1 MASTKSG
8 SFRGP
13 CMAIN
18 GLGDQ
23 YHQAYHSHSVRHPP
37 IGGRRPGTWSPAGVR
52 RAQAAGAN
60 AGSERDSNA
69 TLRRPGAALVGHH
82 HALDRAEH
90 GHVPSRA
97 IVEAE
102 SGDGTD
108 RATAAGRDKGQVLAE
123 QHCVHGRVTGALKR
137 DDAAMDVGLQLA
149 ARCEIAKP
157 SAMIFPELR
166 IVPPVPI

>member
-1 MASTKSG
+1 M
-8 SFRGP
+8 
-13 CMAIN
+13 
-18 GLGDQ
+18 
-23 YHQAYHSHSVRHPP
+23 RHPP
-37 IGGRRPGTWSPAGVR
+37 IGGGAGRADGGPAGGCR
-52 RAQAAGAN
+52 IRAARAD
-60 AGSERDSNA
+60 AGSERDA
-69 TLRRPGAALVGHH
+69 KAPFRGAGAALVGHH

-108 RATAAGRDKGQVLAE
+108 RAAAARRDEGQVLAE